1 LRTAAQIL
9 TRRSLFLFS
18 QLDAPSGV
26 RPICELLYAGILDHI
41 CRPQHNN
48 DSRGRTGCCFSISR
62 TSCWLKFPHSALH
75 FHIRKCFRAR
85 KCHRGR
91 EYYSTQRKSNLPGR
105 EWNSAHQGNRQR
117 DSRRPQETGR
127 RRMAQTGSSRNECG
141 NGRLREPRSLWDS
154 KNFAIT
160 EL

>member
-1 LRTAAQIL
+1 MRPPESGRYASYFMQGYSIIYADHSTTTIRGAAQGVA
-9 TRRSLFLFS
+9 SLS
-18 QLDAPSGV
+18 PG
-26 RPICELLYAGILDHI
+26 
-41 CRPQHNN
+41 
-48 DSRGRTGCCFSISR
+48 

-105 EWNSAHQGNRQR
+105 EWNSAHQGDRQR